1 MIAPPY
7 LRVLNNGE
15 IKKWIDQK
23 CDMNCRIRFDST
35 NEIVYQFRWNRK
47 FRLTIN
53 IYIIKLCGVKYNL
66 MNCLMDSTPP
76 YLVVWQN

>member
-23 CDMNCRIRFDST
+23 CDMNCRIWVDST
-35 NEIVYQFRWNRK
+35 NEIVNPFRWNRK
-47 FRLTIN
+47 FRLIIN

-66 MNCLMDSTPP
+66 MDWLMDSTPP
-76 YLVVWQN
+76 YLVV